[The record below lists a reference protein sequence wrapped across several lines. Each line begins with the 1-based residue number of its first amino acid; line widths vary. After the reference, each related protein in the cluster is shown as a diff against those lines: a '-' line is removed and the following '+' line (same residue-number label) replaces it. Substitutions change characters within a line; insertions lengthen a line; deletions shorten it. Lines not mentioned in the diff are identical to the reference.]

1 MFMLLQAH
9 RPEMFGITTHNYPN
23 EQPWDVLKE
32 SAQELG
38 CSLTYSVDNK
48 GNRTAYMTATTKEA
62 LEYAVSVADLEGTVV
77 EVTSIYD
84 QKVEI
89 L

>member
-1 MFMLLQAH
+1 MFILLQAH
-9 RPEMFGITTHNYPN
+9 RPEMFGITTHNYPT

-32 SAQELG
+32 SALEMG
-38 CSLTYSVDNK
+38 CSLTYSVDTK
-48 GNRTAYMTATTKEA
+48 GNRTAFMTAPTKEI
-62 LEYAVSVADLEGTVV
+62 LEYAVSVCDLEGTVV

-89 L
+89 I

>member
-1 MFMLLQAH
+1 MFILLQAH
-9 RPEMFGITTHNYPN
+9 RPEMFGITTQNYPN
-23 EQPWDVLKE
+23 EQPWDLLKE

-38 CSLTYSVDNK
+38 CSLIYSVDTEGK
-48 GNRTAYMTATTKEA
+48 RTAYLTAPTKEA